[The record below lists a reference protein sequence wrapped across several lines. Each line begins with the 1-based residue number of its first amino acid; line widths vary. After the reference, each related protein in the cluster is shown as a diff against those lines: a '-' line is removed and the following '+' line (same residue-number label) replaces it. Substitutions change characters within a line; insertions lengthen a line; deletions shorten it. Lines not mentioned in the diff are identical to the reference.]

1 MMVYTK
7 NLILVC
13 TGRDTTKAASLGMP
27 VLQLCLGISQ
37 SGALQRLKVSAV
49 QRHCL
54 LGVTDP
60 PQAINFCS
68 AERIAADLVF
78 EARRTEAPGVFADF
92 EHDTPLN
99 RRLLAAFDEA
109 LYDADI
115 PLYVPL
121 ECGRTLSHAILTV
134 STAIS
139 GGSLT
144 EYIPSL
150 QGIYSAARIAA
161 FLQPVSQDF
170 TLPSPT
176 PNGVLL
182 SAAARAALLAQT
194 GAQPF
199 FSRELCAK
207 YFTYMNADGQAHFV
221 LYDDDSTL
229 AAKLAQLAGCGVQN
243 VFALFPDAAGL
254 LKPQT

>member
-60 PQAINFCS
+60 P
-68 AERIAADLVF
+68 
-78 EARRTEAPGVFADF
+78 
-92 EHDTPLN
+92 LN

-144 EYIPSL
+144 EYISSL
-150 QGIYSAARIAA
+150 QGIYGAARIAA

-176 PNGVLL
+176 PNGVSL
-182 SAAARAALLAQT
+182 SSAARAALLAQT

-221 LYDDDSTL
+221 LYDDNSTL

-254 LKPQT
+254 LKPQA